1 MNSSMV
7 QYFTVEPCR
16 IQKHQATLDQE
27 STIPRKFLNID
38 SPRICPAWLVNS
50 NVALPIT
57 ATTVLSQCT
66 TTSVKQIQEAAQIP
80 SRAVFAGVS

>member
-1 MNSSMV
+1 MIDFFESPRGMNSSMV

-57 ATTVLSQCT
+57 ATTVLSLC
-66 TTSVKQIQEAAQIP
+66 TSVKQIQEVAP
-80 SRAVFAGVS
+80 DP